1 MLKYV
6 QLVTQ
11 DDLSMI
17 MNIIGDA
24 KKMLKDAGSSQWQ
37 GNYPSQ
43 KDILND
49 INNHYGYVFIE
60 NHEVAGYA
68 AVIVGAEPTYQRI
81 DGQWANNQAPYATIH
96 RICLSAQHRGHGL
109 ASSFMSNLI
118 SLQLAN
124 HIHNFRIDTTRM
136 NMPMQKV
143 ILNCGFTQRGI
154 IQVVDDVKN
163 PERLAYELNL

>member
-6 QLVTQ
+6 QLATQ

-17 MNIIGDA
+17 MNIIGNA
-24 KKMLKDAGSSQWQ
+24 KKMLKDAG
-37 GNYPSQ
+37 
-43 KDILND
+43 
-49 INNHYGYVFIE
+49 
-60 NHEVAGYA
+60 YA
-68 AVIVGAEPTYQRI
+68 AAIVGAEPTYQRI

-96 RICLSAQHRGHGL
+96 RICLSAQHRGNGL
-109 ASSFMSNLI
+109 ASSFISNLI